1 MRRRTMSIRKLLGA
15 TIWLSI
21 CAVISL
27 GMDAAFAS
35 DNSRHN
41 AAEAANTC
49 QGQYPIAAQYN

>member
-1 MRRRTMSIRKLLGA
+1 MSIRKLLGA

-41 AAEAANTC
+41 AAESANTC